1 MFVFLF
7 KQKTAYEMLRSLVGS
22 EMCIRDSFNSAVVPF
37 GSGFAGVFRV
47 DSIRMEAGLHTGFSN
62 DGLKWQL
69 EEHPILF
76 ECPDPEG
83 PEPNADGRFQYDPR
97 ITPIDGAYYVTW
109 CHYPDGPQGGHCLL
123 YTSPSPRD
131 S

>member
-1 MFVFLF
+1 MANETVFRRYEHNPVVTPAAVP
-7 KQKTAYEMLRSLVGS
+7 TANS
-22 EMCIRDSFNSAVVPF
+22 IFNSAVVPF

-76 ECPDPEG
+76 ECRARRA
-83 PEPNADGRFQYDPR
+83 EPNADGPFPVRPCASR
-97 ITPIDGAYYVTW
+97 PKMGAY
-109 CHYPDGPQGGHCLL
+109 
-123 YTSPSPRD
+123 
-131 S
+131 